1 MKKFL
6 TLSLLL
12 GLLAGCATL
21 KRATGQIDDTVL
33 PGQRQEVLPQDQ
45 QQARDPLITGQP
57 VPPSTMPAQP
67 PVIAPTLQQATRS
80 APQANVAPLAPPG
93 PPADAAA
100 IAACDPRVDLCPE
113 ALPPEP
119 LPPPSPLIPE
129 KKLTK
134 GKVKTGTEKIADAT
148 VPVKKLVKKKLHKKP
163 LVKPA
168 PATPTPA
175 DVPPPVPE
183 PPKPLSQ

>member
-1 MKKFL
+1 MNKFL
-6 TLSLLL
+6 ILSLSLS
-12 GLLAGCATL
+12 LLAGCATL

-45 QQARDPLITGQP
+45 QPARDPLITGQP
-57 VPPSTMPAQP
+57 APPSTMPAQP

-80 APQANVAPLAPPG
+80 APQGNPAPLAPPG

-134 GKVKTGTEKIADAT
+134 GKAKTGTEKIADAT
-148 VPVKKLVKKKLHKKP
+148 VPVKKLLKKKLHKKT

-168 PATPTPA
+168 PAAPATA

-183 PPKPLSQ
+183 PPKPLGQ